1 MGVLLK
7 RGYLMENIRA
17 RIYRDKSFYLS
28 FFRIAVVLA
37 GQNLLSNSVNLV
49 DNMMLGQYNQA
60 ALSGNALSDQIQF
73 FFFMVVGAFAEGVVV
88 IGAQYWGQKRS
99 RPIESITAIA
109 LRVSVI
115 FCTCMFLLCLLFPQQ
130 VIGLMTDDAAVRAE
144 GARVLRLVSF
154 SFVFA
159 GVSATLMASLRCS
172 ETVHVGLII
181 SASTLVISIV
191 FNYVLIFGRFGF
203 PALGVLGAGIAT
215 IATRVV
221 ELGIVLTYVL
231 KKDKK
236 LNMKLK
242 RLVFAWDNPLWKDYR
257 KVTIPIVCSSGMWG
271 AAAVIQSAILG
282 HLDADVI
289 AANAI
294 AVVVFQ
300 LTAVLPY
307 GTATSAS
314 ILTGKAVGE
323 GNLEIVKKMAFTM
336 QLLFLGIG
344 VLSGL
349 TLFGVSNF
357 VLLAYPNITA
367 GAAALAKQFLTV
379 FSVILVGTSY
389 QMPCLTGI
397 VRGGGDTKF
406 VFRNDTVFI
415 WCVVIPS
422 SMLSAYV
429 LGLPPVVTFACLKC
443 DQILKC
449 FVAVIKVNSFN
460 WVRRLTRPAAE
471 TPAPATCPE

>member
-1 MGVLLK
+1 
-7 RGYLMENIRA
+7 MENIKSRFVQD
-17 RIYRDKSFYLS
+17 RSFYLS
-28 FFRIAVVLA
+28 FFRIALILA

-60 ALSGNALSDQIQF
+60 ALSGNALSDQVQF
-73 FFFMVVGAFAEGVVV
+73 FFFMVVSAFAEGVVV
-88 IGAQYWGQKRS
+88 IGSQYWGQKRTQ
-99 RPIESITAIA
+99 PIQKITAIA
-109 LRVSVI
+109 LRVTII
-115 FCTCMFLLCLLFPQQ
+115 FCTAMFLLCVLFPQQ
-130 VIGLMTDDAAVRAE
+130 VIGLMTNEADVRAE
-144 GARVLRLVSF
+144 GARLLRLVSF

-159 GVSATLMASLRCS
+159 GISATLMASLRCS

-181 SASTLVISIV
+181 SASSLVISII
-191 FNYVLIFGRFGF
+191 FNYTLIFGRFGF
-203 PALGVLGAGIAT
+203 PALGILGAGIAT

-221 ELGIVLTYVL
+221 ELIIVLIYVL

-242 RLVFAWDNPLWKDYR
+242 CILSSWDSSLWKDYR
-257 KVTIPIVCSSGMWG
+257 KVTLPIICSSGMWG
-271 AAAVIQSAILG
+271 AASMIQSAILG
-282 HLDADVI
+282 HLNADVI

-300 LTAVLPY
+300 ITAVLPY

-323 GNLEIVKKMAFTM
+323 GNLDAVKKMTYTM
-336 QLLFLGIG
+336 QFLFLG
-344 VLSGL
+344 VGL
-349 TLFGVSNF
+349 AAGFTLFGLRNV

-367 GAAALAKQFLTV
+367 EAAGYAKQFLLIFCFT
-379 FSVILVGTSY
+379 LVGTSY

-397 VRGGGDTKF
+397 VRGGGDTNF

-415 WCVVIPS
+415 WCVVIPTS
-422 SMLSAYV
+422 LLSAYV
-429 LGLPPVVTFACLKC
+429 LNLPPVVTFVCLKC

-449 FVAVIKVNSFN
+449 FVAVFKVNSFN
-460 WVRRLTRPAAE
+460 WVRKLTRPQEEKTEQPVCAQ
-471 TPAPATCPE
+471 